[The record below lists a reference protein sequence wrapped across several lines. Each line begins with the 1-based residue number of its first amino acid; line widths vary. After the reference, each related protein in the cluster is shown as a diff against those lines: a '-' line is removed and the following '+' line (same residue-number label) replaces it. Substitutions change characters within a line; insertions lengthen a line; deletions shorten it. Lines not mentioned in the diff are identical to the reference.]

1 MRSPVFRIWLLLLCG
16 FCWTIPANAQA
27 PSLSFRHIGYEQGL
41 SNSTIESIFQDTR
54 GYIWV
59 ATRDGLNRYD
69 GNEMRVFR
77 NISGDTLSL
86 SDNYVRCLTE
96 DRNHI
101 LWIGT
106 SNGLNRFDPVTQTFK
121 RFLGRPAVS
130 PGGSGVNV
138 LYLDRQGHL
147 WVGMDGEGLFRMKDD
162 GWGFDPYP
170 VKDSTIGYKV
180 YSIAQ
185 TNKTGLWVGT
195 EKGISYLDM
204 DSHSS
209 VTFPLPSVLVIQPDL
224 SGDLW
229 LGTAEDGLRVF
240 HPDEGL
246 RTAFTGRFI
255 FPADAP
261 GKPGSG
267 LGRIISVYRH
277 SDKDPGSLDGNMV
290 KSICLDRQGNIWVGC
305 INGGLNLFIPS
316 KGDFEHYRNDPM
328 DPSSLSQ
335 RTVSALFED
344 IQGNLWVGTHRGGL
358 NLYMVDALKF
368 RKYPSW
374 SASPRRQSTGRP
386 RSQPVSGLTSRDVRA
401 FYEDANG
408 LVWIGTD
415 GGGLN
420 VWDPAKNAWSS
431 YKNNPDDPSSLSA
444 DAVLDI
450 NKDSRDRWWIATW
463 EGGLNQFHPQTGSF
477 TRYLNNPT
485 HPGSISSSYVQKTLE
500 DKKGRI
506 WVATYFGGLNL
517 FDPDKGTFTR
527 VSGDS
532 SGETKVSGNNMVSL
546 GQDTHGNIWV
556 GTDDGGLN
564 RLDIHTE
571 RWSHYFTHEGRSPDI
586 RVIFTDHSGRL
597 WIGLSGLYLYDP
609 AKDTFKLFTQEAGL
623 DHEFIKGMAE
633 DGQGN
638 FWISTGG
645 GLTSFNPDTKEFHRY
660 NEGDGLQGLEFE
672 AGAYLQTSK
681 GELFFGGTNGFNA
694 FYPRDIQRNPYI
706 PPVYITGIQVFDQKM
721 AVRDTLDLNY
731 KQSTFSFTFTA
742 LNYTVP
748 ENNQYAYMLEGFDND
763 WQYVGNTHRA
773 VYTNL
778 DPGTYTFRV
787 KASNNDGV
795 WNEKGAWV
803 RIVISP
809 PFWKKGWFFAL
820 VALFIFGSGAAYLR
834 FKRNLELAKLEEK
847 KREEIHQVQLQFFT
861 NISHELRT
869 PLTLI
874 LGQSERLL
882 HSEGPVSLQ
891 HYYSS
896 IHRNAGRLMGLI
908 NELMD
913 FRKLETGSM
922 ALHVMPGH
930 LSLFLEE
937 IAEEFADWATEK
949 NIRFIL
955 HTNPGPG
962 ASDTTWFDRQIL
974 EKIVLN
980 LLHNAFKYTDKGG
993 SITLELLD
1001 TIDGFTPSFT
1011 NELILKNEIRA
1022 SNYRYIR
1029 VADTGIGIS
1038 KESIAHLFERYYRIS
1053 ETHLGSGV
1061 GLAFVRSLTQLHK
1074 GDILVYSERH
1084 KGTEILV
1091 GIPYGEANYT
1101 EAEKW
1106 IPGARAG
1113 MVQLESLRDA
1123 GPPATAAMPGSPPT
1137 SATLG
1142 AGGMAGASATLG
1154 TGGMAGA
1161 GATLGAG
1168 GMAGAGATLGASG
1181 LAGAGASGL
1190 ASAELDVHG
1199 KVPLILIVEDNEE
1212 LRYFLADSFKA
1223 EYQVRTARDG
1233 QEAWDLTRELYPDLI
1248 ISDVM
1253 MPGING
1259 VEYCRLVKQDLAT
1272 SHIPFVMLTAKD
1284 TSLAKMEGVE
1294 SGADYYFTK
1303 PLSIELL
1310 LATVRNVF
1318 SRQRK
1323 LKEHFTQDYRA
1334 EARELVHSQK
1344 DKEFM
1349 DSLLKVIDSQLINPD
1364 LDVDYLCAEMG
1375 MSRTKLYQKIK
1386 QISGQSIGE
1395 FVRTIRLKKAVQIM
1409 LHEDVPF
1416 TEVMYRIGIQS
1427 QSYFTKAFKKEFGKT
1442 PTQFLQ
1448 DIRH

>member
-1 MRSPVFRIWLLLLCG
+1 MKTGTIANTVILTPTMRSPGLRIWLMLLCG
-16 FCWTIPANAQA
+16 LCWIMPAAAQ
-27 PSLSFRHIGYEQGL
+27 PQPLHFRHIGYGQGL
-41 SNSTIESIFQDTR
+41 SNSTIESIFQDSK
-54 GYIWV
+54 GFIWV

-77 NISGDTLSL
+77 NVPGDSVSL
-86 SDNYVRCLTE
+86 SDNYVRCLAE
-96 DRNHI
+96 DRSHT

-106 SNGLNRFDPVTQTFK
+106 SDGLNRFNPVTQTFT
-121 RFLGRPAVS
+121 RYLSATAI
-130 PGGSGVNV
+130 NT
-138 LYLDRQGHL
+138 LYVDKTGKVWIGTDGQGL
-147 WVGMDGEGLFRMKDD
+147 CRMKSD
-162 GWGFDPYP
+162 GLGFDAFQ
-170 VKDSTIGYKV
+170 DSAPHMGHKV

-185 TNKTGLWVGT
+185 TEDNVLWIGS
-195 EKGISYLDM
+195 EKGLSYMNIASRAASLIS
-204 DSHSS
+204 
-209 VTFPLPSVLVIQPDL
+209 LPAILVIQPDL

-240 HPDEGL
+240 H
-246 RTAFTGRFI
+246 TGRT
-255 FPADAP
+255 
-261 GKPGSG
+261 GPGSG
-267 LGRIISVYRH
+267 STAGAGSITSVYRH
-277 SDKDPGSLDGNMV
+277 ADKDPGSVAGNMV

-316 KGDFEHYRNDPM
+316 KGSFEHYRNDPS

-344 IQGNLWVGTHRGGL
+344 VQGNLWVGTHRGGL
-358 NLYMVDALKF
+358 NLYMIGALKF
-368 RKYPSW
+368 RKYPSPTL
-374 SASPRRQSTGRP
+374 SASAQGTGNP
-386 RSQPVSGLTSRDVRA
+386 HSQPATGLSSRDVRT
-401 FYEDANG
+401 FYQDDKG
-408 LVWIGTD
+408 LLWIGTD

-420 VWDPAKNAWSS
+420 VWDQVKNRWSV
-431 YKNNPDDPSSLSA
+431 YKNNPDDQTSLSS

-450 NKDSRDRWWIATW
+450 FKDSKGRWWIATW
-463 EGGLNQFHPQTGSF
+463 EGGLDLFHPESGKF
-477 TRYLNNPT
+477 TRYLNNSANPNT
-485 HPGSISSSYVQKTLE
+485 ISSNYVQKTFE
-500 DKKGRI
+500 DRRGRL
-506 WVATYFGGLNL
+506 WVATYFGGLDL
-517 FDPDKGTFTR
+517 LDPSSGNFTR
-527 VSGDS
+527 VTRDS
-532 SGETKVSGNNMVSL
+532 SGETTISGSNMVSI
-546 GQDTHGNIWV
+546 QEDAHGNIWV

-564 RLDIHTE
+564 KLDIHTG

-597 WIGLSGLYLYDP
+597 WIGRSGLYLYDP
-609 AKDTFKLFTQEAGL
+609 VKDTFNLYTREAGL
-623 DHEFIKGMAE
+623 DHEFIKGMTE

-645 GLTSFNPDTKEFHRY
+645 GLTSFNPETKEFHRY

-672 AGAYLQTSK
+672 AGAYLQTTT
-681 GELFFGGTNGFNA
+681 GEMFFGGTNGFNA

-721 AVRDTLDLNY
+721 PVRDTLQLNY

-742 LNYTVP
+742 LNYAVP
-748 ENNQYAYMLEGFDND
+748 ENNQYAYMLEGFDKD
-763 WQYVGNTHRA
+763 WQNVGNAHRA
-773 VYTNL
+773 IYTNL
-778 DPGTYTFRV
+778 DPGTYTFQV

-795 WNEKGAWV
+795 WNEKGARV
-803 RIVISP
+803 TIVIAP
-809 PFWKKGWFFAL
+809 PFWKRGWFFAL
-820 VALFIFGSGAAYLR
+820 MALLIIGSTAVYLR
-834 FKRNLELAKLEEK
+834 FKRNLELAKLEER

-891 HYYSS
+891 HYYAS

-937 IAEEFADWATEK
+937 ISEEFTDWATEK
-949 NIRFIL
+949 NIRFFIK
-955 HTNPGPG
+955 TNPGSG
-962 ASDTTWFDRQIL
+962 SGSAAGSQEITWFDRQVL

-1001 TIDGFTPSFT
+1001 SLDGFTPSYA
-1011 NELILKNEIRA
+1011 NELILKNEFRA

-1074 GDILVYSERH
+1074 GDISVFSER
-1084 KGTEILV
+1084 KRGTEIIV
-1091 GIPYGEANYT
+1091 GIPYGETDYS
-1101 EAEKW
+1101 EQEKW

-1113 MVQLESLRDA
+1113 QVQLESLRD
-1123 GPPATAAMPGSPPT
+1123 G
-1137 SATLG
+1137 
-1142 AGGMAGASATLG
+1142 GASPQPGARWLPPGTATG
-1154 TGGMAGA
+1154 ISADPDA
-1161 GATLGAG
+1161 GATGGIGAG
-1168 GMAGAGATLGASG
+1168 VSAGVKA
-1181 LAGAGASGL
+1181 
-1190 ASAELDVHG
+1190 
-1199 KVPLILIVEDNEE
+1199 PLILIVEDNEE
-1212 LRYFLADSFKA
+1212 LRNFLGDSFSP
-1223 EYQVRTARDG
+1223 EYQVRTAIDG
-1233 QEAWDLTRELYPDLI
+1233 KEAQELILELYPDMI

-1253 MPGING
+1253 MPGMNG
-1259 VEYCRLVKQDLAT
+1259 VELCRLVKQDLST
-1272 SHIPFVMLTAKD
+1272 SHIPFIMLTAKD
-1284 TSLAKMEGVE
+1284 TSQAKMEGVE

-1303 PLSIELL
+1303 PLSIALL
-1310 LATVRNVF
+1310 QATVRNVF
-1318 SRQRK
+1318 SRQQK
-1323 LKEHFTQDYRA
+1323 LKQHYTQDYRA

-1349 DSLLKVIDSQLINPD
+1349 DTLLKVIDSQLINPD
-1364 LDVDYLCAEMG
+1364 MDVDYLCAEMG

-1395 FVRTIRLKKAVQIM
+1395 FVRTIRLKKAVQIL